1 MARPKKISTKA
12 KEPVTIRL
20 RERANGN
27 KAIYLDIY
35 RGGVRTFE
43 YPKLYIIPERPG
55 HPEDKTANDLA
66 LAAAQALK
74 TKRMEEIL
82 KGEAGIRTKKS
93 TVLLLDWMQS
103 RQDKAVQDAVAAG
116 RTRTESASSIR
127 TARLHLA
134 RYIAAEYKGRAIT
147 LPEVDKAFCAGFVAY
162 LKNAKKSKM
171 KDGELVPFKSG
182 ERLSVNSCNLYYSKL
197 AAALSAAVKKGL
209 IPSNPATMLEDGEKA
224 KIQQPEREYL
234 TVEEVRVLEGAP
246 CSNQPTKDAFLFCCA
261 CGLRWSDVKS
271 LTWDKINTAGDPW
284 QVEARMAKTGKLLYL
299 PLSGQARKFL
309 PAREDAA
316 AGDLVFQLPTFRG
329 SNDALKRW
337 VKKAG
342 IGKDITFHSSR
353 HTFATMLL
361 TQGADLYTV
370 SKLLG
375 HSDIKVTQIYAAIID
390 KKKQDA
396 VNLLNNLF

>member
-1 MARPKKISTKA
+1 MARKKSNPTKA

-20 RERANGN
+20 RDRANGN
-27 KAIYLDIY
+27 KAIYLDIN

-43 YPKLYIIPERPG
+43 YPKLYIIPERT
-55 HPEDKTANDLA
+55 PEDKVTNQVTMD
-66 LAAAQALK
+66 AARALK
-74 TKRMEEIL
+74 AQRLKEIIN
-82 KGEAGIRTKKS
+82 GEAGIKPKRTG
-93 TVLLLDWMQS
+93 VLLLDWVQG
-103 RQDKAVQDAVAAG
+103 REDKARRDALDAG

-134 RYIAAEYKGRAIT
+134 RYIVAEYKGKAVT
-147 LPEVDKAFCAGFVAY
+147 LSDVDKAFCAGFVAY
-162 LKNAKKSKM
+162 LKSAKKSKM

-197 AAALSAAVKKGL
+197 AAALSEAVKKGL

-224 KIQQPEREYL
+224 KVQQTEREYL
-234 TVEEVRVLEGAP
+234 TAEEVRVLEAAY

-261 CGLRWSDVKS
+261 CGLRWSDVKA
-271 LTWDKINTAGDPW
+271 LTWNKINVTGDPW

-299 PLSGQARKFL
+299 PLSPQARKFV
-309 PAREDAA
+309 PAKGDKGP
-316 AGDLVFQLPTFRG
+316 GDLVFDLPTFRG
-329 SNDALKRW
+329 SNDALKKW

-342 IGKDITFHSSR
+342 IDKDITFHSSR
-353 HTFATMLL
+353 HTFATLLL

-375 HSDIKVTQIYAAIID
+375 HSDIKVTQVYATIID
-390 KKKQDA
+390 KKKQEA

>member
-74 TKRMEEIL
+74 TKRMEELL
-82 KGEAGIRTKKS
+82 KGEAGIKPKRTA
-93 TVLLLDWMQS
+93 VLLLDWMQS
-103 RQDKAVQDAVAAG
+103 RQDKAAREAVAAG
-116 RTRTESASSIR
+116 RTKAESASSIR
-127 TARLHLA
+127 AARLHLA
-134 RYIAAEYKGRAIT
+134 RFIEAEYKGRAIT
-147 LPEVDKAFCAGFVAY
+147 LADVDKAFCAGFVAY
-162 LKNAKKSKM
+162 LKTAKKSRM

-182 ERLSVNSCNLYYSKL
+182 ERLSVNSCSLYFSKL
-197 AAALSAAVKKGL
+197 AAALSEAVKKGL
-209 IPSNPATMLEDGEKA
+209 IPSNPATMLEDGERA
-224 KIQQPEREYL
+224 RIQQPEREYL
-234 TVEEVRVLEGAP
+234 TVEEVRILEDAP

-261 CGLRWSDVKS
+261 CGLRWSDVKA
-271 LTWDKINTAGDPW
+271 LTWDKINTAGEPW

-309 PAREDAA
+309 PARDGAA
-316 AGDLVFQLPTFRG
+316 PGDLVFRLPTFRG

-337 VKKAG
+337 VRKAG
-342 IGKDITFHSSR
+342 IGKEITFHSSR
-353 HTFATMLL
+353 HTFATLLL

-396 VNLLNNLF
+396 VDLLNGLF